1 MATLEELREQYY
13 GDLMKSGQDLI
24 RNLPPLPKETVEG
37 ISGAEQQA
45 LDTARQSIANR
56 PDYLSMGV
64 GSLGQSALTG
74 AGALQTGAGA
84 LQTAANAAAQAQA
97 STGQFD
103 PASTQA
109 FMNPYQQ
116 QVIDEYTKEMQR
128 QFNIQQAQRDAQ
140 AVGARAFGGSR
151 QAVLDAEA
159 ATGFQRQLG
168 QGLAGLMSSGYQ
180 QAQNAAMQAFENQQ
194 RRGQL
199 AAQNLANVGRLQ
211 TGVGQLQTGIG
222 QLQTGTGQ
230 VFGQF
235 APIASGV
242 TERDVSTLA
251 RIGATE
257 RGIGQAERTADYQ
270 NLLRQYQ
277 QPFQALNF
285 QSGILG
291 GFPTYDQSSTAQI
304 YNPLLTGI
312 QSLF

>member
-24 RNLPPLPKETVEG
+24 RDLPPLPKETVEG

-45 LDTARQSIANR
+45 LDTARQSVANR

-64 GSLGQSALTG
+64 GSLGQASL
-74 AGALQTGAGA
+74 
-84 LQTAANAAAQAQA
+84 TAADAAAQARGT
-97 STGQFD
+97 TGQFD

-128 QFNIQQAQRDAQ
+128 QFDISRQGRAAQ
-140 AVGARAFGGSR
+140 ALGAGAFGGGR
-151 QAVLDAEA
+151 EGVLEAEA

-168 QGLAGLMSSGYQ
+168 QGLAGLLSGGYQ
-180 QAQNAAMQAFENQQ
+180 QAQRAAMQAFENQQ

-199 AAQNLANVGRLQ
+199 AAQNLGNIGR
-211 TGVGQLQTGIG
+211 LQTGIG
-222 QLQTGTGQ
+222 QM
-230 VFGQF
+230 FGQF
-235 APIASGV
+235 APISSGV

>member
-24 RNLPPLPKETVEG
+24 RDLPPLPKETVEP
-37 ISGAEQQA
+37 ISGAEKQA
-45 LDTARQSIANR
+45 LDTARESVANR

-64 GSLGQSALTG
+64 GSLGQASL
-74 AGALQTGAGA
+74 
-84 LQTAANAAAQAQA
+84 TAANAATQAMGT
-97 STGQFD
+97 TGQFD

-128 QFNIQQAQRDAQ
+128 QFDISRQGRAAQ
-140 AVGARAFGGSR
+140 AIGAGAFGGGR
-151 QAVLDAEA
+151 EGVLEAEA
-159 ATGFQRQLG
+159 MTGFQRQLG

-199 AAQNLANVGRLQ
+199 AAQNLGNIGR
-211 TGVGQLQTGIG
+211 LQTGIG
-222 QLQTGTGQ
+222 QM
-230 VFGQF
+230 FGQF

>member
-1 MATLEELREQYY
+1 
-13 GDLMKSGQDLI
+13 
-24 RNLPPLPKETVEG
+24 
-37 ISGAEQQA
+37 
-45 LDTARQSIANR
+45 
-56 PDYLSMGV
+56 
-64 GSLGQSALTG
+64 
-74 AGALQTGAGA
+74 
-84 LQTAANAAAQAQA
+84 
-97 STGQFD
+97 
-103 PASTQA
+103 
-109 FMNPYQQ
+109 
-116 QVIDEYTKEMQR
+116 MQR
-128 QFNIQQAQRDAQ
+128 QFDISRQGRAAQ
-140 AVGARAFGGSR
+140 AIGAGAFGGGR
-151 QAVLDAEA
+151 EGVLEAEA
-159 ATGFQRQLG
+159 MTGFQRQLG

-199 AAQNLANVGRLQ
+199 AAQNLGNIGR
-211 TGVGQLQTGIG
+211 LQTGIG
-222 QLQTGTGQ
+222 QM
-230 VFGQF
+230 FGQF

>member
-24 RNLPPLPKETVEG
+24 KDLPALPKETVQG

-45 LDTARQSIANR
+45 LDTARQSVANR

-64 GSLGQSALTG
+64 GSLGQASL
-74 AGALQTGAGA
+74 
-84 LQTAANAAAQAQA
+84 TAADAAAQARGT
-97 STGQFD
+97 TGQFD

-109 FMNPYQQ
+109 FMNPFQQ
-116 QVIDEYTKEMQR
+116 NVIDEYTKEMQR
-128 QFNIQQAQRDAQ
+128 QFNIQQTGRDAK
-140 AVGARAFGGSR
+140 AAAAGAFGGSR
-151 QAVLDAEA
+151 QGVLDAEA

-199 AAQNLANVGRLQ
+199 AAQNLGNIGR
-211 TGVGQLQTGIG
+211 LQTGIG
-222 QLQTGTGQ
+222 QM
-230 VFGQF
+230 FGQF
-235 APIASGV
+235 APVASGV
-242 TERDVSTLA
+242 AERDVSTLA

-257 RGIGQAERTADYQ
+257 RGIGQADRNAEYQ
-270 NLLRQYQ
+270 NLLAQYN
-277 QPFQALNF
+277 QPFKAMGF

-291 GFPTYDQSSTAQI
+291 GFPTAQQTGS
-304 YNPLLTGI
+304 YNPLMTGI
-312 QSLF
+312 QSLFG

>member
-24 RNLPPLPKETVEG
+24 RDLPPLPKETVEG

-45 LDTARQSIANR
+45 LDTARQSVANR

-64 GSLGQSALTG
+64 GSLGQASL
-74 AGALQTGAGA
+74 
-84 LQTAANAAAQAQA
+84 TAANAAAQAMGT
-97 STGQFD
+97 TGQFD

-128 QFNIQQAQRDAQ
+128 QFDISRQGRAAQ
-140 AVGARAFGGSR
+140 ALGAGAFGGGR
-151 QAVLDAEA
+151 EGVLEAEA
-159 ATGFQRQLG
+159 MTGFQRQLG

-199 AAQNLANVGRLQ
+199 AAQNLANVGR
-211 TGVGQLQTGIG
+211 LQTGIG

-277 QPFQALNF
+277 QPFQALQF

>member
-24 RNLPPLPKETVEG
+24 RDLPPLPKETVEG

-45 LDTARQSIANR
+45 LDTARQSVAQR

-64 GSLGQSALTG
+64 GSLGQASL
-74 AGALQTGAGA
+74 
-84 LQTAANAAAQAQA
+84 TAANAAAQAMGT
-97 STGQFD
+97 TGQFD

-128 QFNIQQAQRDAQ
+128 QFDISRQGRAAQ
-140 AVGARAFGGSR
+140 ALGAGAFGGDR
-151 QAVLDAEA
+151 EGVLEAEA
-159 ATGFQRQLG
+159 MTGFQRQLG

-199 AAQNLANVGRLQ
+199 AAQNLGNIGR
-211 TGVGQLQTGIG
+211 LQTGIG
-222 QLQTGTGQ
+222 QM
-230 VFGQF
+230 FGQF

-277 QPFQALNF
+277 QPFQALQF

>member
-1 MATLEELREQYY
+1 MATLEELRAQYY
-13 GDLMKSGQDLI
+13 GDLLKSGQKLI
-24 RNLPPLPKETVEG
+24 TDLPPLPKQTVEG

-45 LDTARQSIANR
+45 LDLARQSVANR

-64 GSLGQSALTG
+64 GSLGQASL
-74 AGALQTGAGA
+74 
-84 LQTAANAAAQAQA
+84 TAADAAAQAKGT
-97 STGQFD
+97 TGQFD

-128 QFNIQQAQRDAQ
+128 QFDISRQGRAAQ
-140 AVGARAFGGSR
+140 AIGAGAFGGGR
-151 QAVLDAEA
+151 EGVLEAEA
-159 ATGFQRQLG
+159 MTGFQRQLG

-199 AAQNLANVGRLQ
+199 AAQNLGNIGR
-211 TGVGQLQTGIG
+211 LQTGIG
-222 QLQTGTGQ
+222 QM
-230 VFGQF
+230 FGQF
-235 APIASGV
+235 APISSGV

>member
-24 RNLPPLPKETVEG
+24 KDLPALPKETVQG

-45 LDTARQSIANR
+45 LDTARQSVANR

-64 GSLGQSALTG
+64 GSLGQASL
-74 AGALQTGAGA
+74 
-84 LQTAANAAAQAQA
+84 TAADAAAQAKGT
-97 STGQFD
+97 TGQFD

-128 QFNIQQAQRDAQ
+128 QFDISRQGRAAQ
-140 AVGARAFGGSR
+140 ALGAGAFGGGR
-151 QAVLDAEA
+151 EGVLEAEA
-159 ATGFQRQLG
+159 MTGFQRQLG

-199 AAQNLANVGRLQ
+199 AAQNLGNIGR
-211 TGVGQLQTGIG
+211 LQTGIG
-222 QLQTGTGQ
+222 QM
-230 VFGQF
+230 FGQF
-235 APIASGV
+235 APISSGV

>member
-24 RNLPPLPKETVEG
+24 RDLPPLPKETVEG

-45 LDTARQSIANR
+45 LDTARQSVAQR

-64 GSLGQSALTG
+64 GSLGQASL
-74 AGALQTGAGA
+74 
-84 LQTAANAAAQAQA
+84 TAANAATQAMGT
-97 STGQFD
+97 TGQFD

-128 QFNIQQAQRDAQ
+128 QFDISRQGRAAQ
-140 AVGARAFGGSR
+140 AIGAGAFGGGR
-151 QAVLDAEA
+151 EGVLEAEA
-159 ATGFQRQLG
+159 MTGFQRQLG

-199 AAQNLANVGRLQ
+199 AAQNLGNIGR
-211 TGVGQLQTGIG
+211 LQTGIG
-222 QLQTGTGQ
+222 QM
-230 VFGQF
+230 FGQF

-277 QPFQALNF
+277 QPFQALQF

>member
-24 RNLPPLPKETVEG
+24 RDLPALPKETVEG

-45 LDTARQSIANR
+45 LDTARQSVANR

-64 GSLGQSALTG
+64 GSLGQASL
-74 AGALQTGAGA
+74 
-84 LQTAANAAAQAQA
+84 TAANAATQAMGT
-97 STGQFD
+97 TGQFD

-128 QFNIQQAQRDAQ
+128 QFDISRQGRAAQ
-140 AVGARAFGGSR
+140 AIGAGAFGGGR
-151 QAVLDAEA
+151 EGVLEAEA
-159 ATGFQRQLG
+159 MTGFQRQLG

-199 AAQNLANVGRLQ
+199 AAQNLGNIGR
-211 TGVGQLQTGIG
+211 LQTGIG
-222 QLQTGTGQ
+222 QM
-230 VFGQF
+230 FGQF

>member
-24 RNLPPLPKETVEG
+24 SNLPPLPKETVEG

-45 LDTARQSIANR
+45 LDTARQSVAQR

-64 GSLGQSALTG
+64 GSLGQASL
-74 AGALQTGAGA
+74 
-84 LQTAANAAAQAQA
+84 TAANAAAQAMGT
-97 STGQFD
+97 TGQFD

-128 QFNIQQAQRDAQ
+128 QFDISRQGRAAQ
-140 AVGARAFGGSR
+140 AIGAGAFGGGR
-151 QAVLDAEA
+151 EGVLEAEA
-159 ATGFQRQLG
+159 MTGFQRQLG

-199 AAQNLANVGRLQ
+199 AAQNLGNIGR
-211 TGVGQLQTGIG
+211 LQTGIG
-222 QLQTGTGQ
+222 QM
-230 VFGQF
+230 FGQF

-257 RGIGQAERTADYQ
+257 RGNGQAERTADYQ

-277 QPFQALNF
+277 QPFQALQF

>member
-24 RNLPPLPKETVEG
+24 KDLPALPKETVQG

-45 LDTARQSIANR
+45 LDTARQSVAQR

-64 GSLGQSALTG
+64 GSLGQASL
-74 AGALQTGAGA
+74 
-84 LQTAANAAAQAQA
+84 TAANAATQAMGT
-97 STGQFD
+97 TGQFD

-128 QFNIQQAQRDAQ
+128 QFDISRQGRAAQ
-140 AVGARAFGGSR
+140 AVGAGAFGGGR
-151 QAVLDAEA
+151 EGVLEAEA
-159 ATGFQRQLG
+159 MTGFQRQLG

-199 AAQNLANVGRLQ
+199 AAQNLGNIGR
-211 TGVGQLQTGIG
+211 LQTGIG
-222 QLQTGTGQ
+222 QM
-230 VFGQF
+230 FGQF
-235 APIASGV
+235 APISSGV

-277 QPFQALNF
+277 QPFQALQF

-304 YNPLLTGI
+304 FNPLLTGI

>member
-24 RNLPPLPKETVEG
+24 KDLPALPKETVQG

-45 LDTARQSIANR
+45 LDTARQSVAQR

-64 GSLGQSALTG
+64 GSLGQASL
-74 AGALQTGAGA
+74 
-84 LQTAANAAAQAQA
+84 TAANAATQAMGT
-97 STGQFD
+97 TGQFD

-128 QFNIQQAQRDAQ
+128 QFDISRQGRAAQ
-140 AVGARAFGGSR
+140 ALGAGAFGGGR
-151 QAVLDAEA
+151 EGVLEAEA
-159 ATGFQRQLG
+159 MTGFQRQLG

-180 QAQNAAMQAFENQQ
+180 QAQKAAMQAFENQQ

-199 AAQNLANVGRLQ
+199 AAQNLGNIGR
-211 TGVGQLQTGIG
+211 LQTGIG
-222 QLQTGTGQ
+222 QM
-230 VFGQF
+230 FGQF

>member
-24 RNLPPLPKETVEG
+24 SNLPALPKETVQG

-45 LDTARQSIANR
+45 LDTARQSVANR
-56 PDYLSMGV
+56 PDYLNMGV
-64 GSLGQSALTG
+64 GSLGQASL
-74 AGALQTGAGA
+74 
-84 LQTAANAAAQAQA
+84 TAANAATQAMGT
-97 STGQFD
+97 TGQFD

-128 QFNIQQAQRDAQ
+128 QFDISRQGRAAQ
-140 AVGARAFGGSR
+140 AVGAGAFGGGR
-151 QAVLDAEA
+151 EGVLEAEA
-159 ATGFQRQLG
+159 MTGFQRQLG

-199 AAQNLANVGRLQ
+199 AAQNLGNIGR
-211 TGVGQLQTGIG
+211 LQTGIG
-222 QLQTGTGQ
+222 QM
-230 VFGQF
+230 FGQF
-235 APIASGV
+235 APISSGV

-277 QPFQALNF
+277 QPFQALKF

>member
-24 RNLPPLPKETVEG
+24 SNLPPLPKETVEG

-45 LDTARQSIANR
+45 LDTARQSVAQR

-64 GSLGQSALTG
+64 GSLGQASL
-74 AGALQTGAGA
+74 
-84 LQTAANAAAQAQA
+84 TAADAAAQAKGT
-97 STGQFD
+97 TGQFD

-128 QFNIQQAQRDAQ
+128 QFDISRQGRAAQ
-140 AVGARAFGGSR
+140 ALGAGAFGGGR
-151 QAVLDAEA
+151 EGVLEAEA
-159 ATGFQRQLG
+159 MTGFQRQLG

-199 AAQNLANVGRLQ
+199 AAQNLGNIGR
-211 TGVGQLQTGIG
+211 LQTGIG
-222 QLQTGTGQ
+222 QM
-230 VFGQF
+230 FGQF
-235 APIASGV
+235 APISSGV

-251 RIGATE
+251 RIGATV

>member
-24 RNLPPLPKETVEG
+24 KDLPPLPKETVEG

-45 LDTARQSIANR
+45 LDTARQSVAQR

-64 GSLGQSALTG
+64 GSLGQASL
-74 AGALQTGAGA
+74 
-84 LQTAANAAAQAQA
+84 TAANAATQAMGT
-97 STGQFD
+97 TGQFD

-128 QFNIQQAQRDAQ
+128 QFDISRQGRAAQ
-140 AVGARAFGGSR
+140 ALGAGAFGGGR
-151 QAVLDAEA
+151 EGVLEAEA
-159 ATGFQRQLG
+159 MTGFQRQLG

-199 AAQNLANVGRLQ
+199 AAQNLGNIGR
-211 TGVGQLQTGIG
+211 LQTGIG
-222 QLQTGTGQ
+222 QM
-230 VFGQF
+230 FGQF

>member
-24 RNLPPLPKETVEG
+24 KDLPPLPKETVEG

-45 LDTARQSIANR
+45 LDTARQSVANR

-64 GSLGQSALTG
+64 GSLGQASL
-74 AGALQTGAGA
+74 
-84 LQTAANAAAQAQA
+84 TAADAAAQARGT
-97 STGQFD
+97 TGQFD

-109 FMNPYQQ
+109 FMNPFQQ
-116 QVIDEYTKEMQR
+116 NVIDEYTKEMQR
-128 QFNIQQAQRDAQ
+128 QFNIQQTGRDAK
-140 AVGARAFGGSR
+140 AAAAGAFGGSR
-151 QAVLDAEA
+151 QGVLDAEA

-199 AAQNLANVGRLQ
+199 AAQNLGNIGR
-211 TGVGQLQTGIG
+211 LQTGIG
-222 QLQTGTGQ
+222 QM
-230 VFGQF
+230 FGQF
-235 APIASGV
+235 APVASGV
-242 TERDVSTLA
+242 AERDVSTLA

-257 RGIGQAERTADYQ
+257 RGIGQADRNAEYQ
-270 NLLRQYQ
+270 NLLAQYN
-277 QPFQALNF
+277 QPFKAMGF

-291 GFPTYDQSSTAQI
+291 GFPTAQQTGS
-304 YNPLLTGI
+304 YNPLMTGI
-312 QSLF
+312 QSLFG